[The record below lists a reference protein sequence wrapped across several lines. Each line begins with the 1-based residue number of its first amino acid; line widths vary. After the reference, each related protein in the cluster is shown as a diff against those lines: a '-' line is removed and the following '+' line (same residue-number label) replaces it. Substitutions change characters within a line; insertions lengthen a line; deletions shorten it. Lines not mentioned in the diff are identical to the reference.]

1 MCVSGIRTAPSPI
14 PSCPSCED
22 SPAHPLG
29 LGAERGAGGS
39 PVHSGPR
46 GGASVVCVHDG
57 HSDAER
63 RAQSAGLSQTRRP
76 RCATHAI
83 GARARG
89 LAHGL
94 QSHTERQEAPSPLKQ
109 ATALF
114 YRDHLHEPLASRTRA
129 GCGVISMWEPRTP
142 GCPPVASNKPGDVCN
157 DVTASTCNKGRFLV
171 WCTPRWQE
179 GWTWRT
185 IESPGREGRASV
197 LPPPLSTQ
205 MCLLAAHLR
214 KTVPFLP
221 ISMTQG
227 KAPQLVG
234 KPPSLE
240 AGLRS
245 PSSAGFGAALSLRLP
260 HLILLI
266 SFIAEPITHPFKA
279 VYHAYL

>member
-1 MCVSGIRTAPSPI
+1 MSPLPAAPGQ
-14 PSCPSCED
+14 
-22 SPAHPLG
+22 AAG
-29 LGAERGAGGS
+29 LFPCGS
-39 PVHSGPR
+39 PGPQ
-46 GGASVVCVHDG
+46 A
-57 HSDAER
+57 A
-63 RAQSAGLSQTRRP
+63 P
-76 RCATHAI
+76 R
-83 GARARG
+83 
-89 LAHGL
+89 
-94 QSHTERQEAPSPLKQ
+94 
-109 ATALF
+109 F
-114 YRDHLHEPLASRTRA
+114 
-129 GCGVISMWEPRTP
+129 
-142 GCPPVASNKPGDVCN
+142 ASNKPGDVCN

-266 SFIAEPITHPFKA
+266 SFIAEPITHPFKV